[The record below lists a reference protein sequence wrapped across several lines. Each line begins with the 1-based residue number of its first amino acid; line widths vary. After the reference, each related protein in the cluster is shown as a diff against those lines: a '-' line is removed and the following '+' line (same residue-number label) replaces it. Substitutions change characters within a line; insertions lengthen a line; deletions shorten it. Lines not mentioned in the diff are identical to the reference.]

1 MNKDG
6 KELCNDNL
14 NKSVIK
20 ESTDSLKKLKQS
32 LDEEVIKLEKE
43 FLLIESN
50 LFNKKKHIDQ
60 EIDKI
65 KKRVQKDI
73 EYTYKF
79 SLEKFINELL
89 EIIDN
94 LERSLNL
101 SNKLNDNFIE
111 IINKLEL
118 SIKLYL
124 DILNLFGVSVI
135 DTIDVPFN
143 PDIHQAMSIQFS
155 ETIKDNHVISILQKG
170 YLLHNRLLR
179 PAMVIVSQVKK

>member
-1 MNKDG
+1 MNTDEK
-6 KELCNDNL
+6 KSSNDNL

-20 ESTDSLKKLKQS
+20 ESTDPLEKFKLS
-32 LDEEVIKLEKE
+32 IDEEIIKLEKE
-43 FLLIESN
+43 FLLIENN
-50 LFNKKKHIDQ
+50 LFNEKKNIEQ
-60 EIDKI
+60 EIYKI
-65 KKRVQKDI
+65 KKRIQKDI
-73 EYTYKF
+73 ENTYKF

-89 EIIDN
+89 QIIDN

-101 SNKLNDNFIE
+101 SNKLNDNLTEVF
-111 IINKLEL
+111 NKLEMTV
-118 SIKLYL
+118 KLYL

-135 DTIDVPFN
+135 NSIDVPFN

-179 PAMVIVSQVKK
+179 PAMVVVSQVKK